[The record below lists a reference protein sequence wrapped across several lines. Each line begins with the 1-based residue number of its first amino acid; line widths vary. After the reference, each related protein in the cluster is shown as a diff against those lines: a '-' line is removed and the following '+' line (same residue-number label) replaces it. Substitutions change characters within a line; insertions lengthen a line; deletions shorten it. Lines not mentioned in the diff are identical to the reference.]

1 MLTTLLYSVPELV
14 PVAIVAGALERR
26 FSRGRDE
33 AGYSTETI
41 LVTGGL
47 VLLAIAVL
55 VILYPKVTG
64 SASSIQP
71 TPPTVP

>member
-26 FSRGRDE
+26 LSRGRDE
-33 AGYSTETI
+33 EGYSTETI
-41 LVTGGL
+41 LITGGL

-64 SASSIQP
+64 TANNINT